1 MATQYVTDETGTYIP
16 ATQRTDGSWR
26 KARRVKEGYIPQ
38 DEVPLYESKGKQWI
52 KSKPAYPPGLH
63 PEDIAKAQ
71 QAQSSV
77 NQIPGLTG
85 TPTPNVSKS
94 SKKKK
99 KKKKQ
104 EVKTVDQ
111 NLTEDVTKLHICETG
126 LDRNTESS
134 ENKACQET
142 FSDPAKRIKNLKKKL
157 REIVK
162 LEQKIESGEITN
174 PEKDQLEKI
183 ARKGEI
189 EAEIEDLELD
199 LELQDS

>member
-1 MATQYVTDETGTYIP
+1 MKSP
-16 ATQRTDGSWR
+16 CS
-26 KARRVKEGYIPQ
+26 
-38 DEVPLYESKGKQWI
+38 YESKGKQWA
-52 KSKPAYPPGLH
+52 KSKPAFPPGLH
-63 PEDIAKAQ
+63 PEEVAKTQ
-71 QAQSSV
+71 QAQSGA

-99 KKKKQ
+99 KKKQQQ
-104 EVKTVDQ
+104 EVKTIDQ

-126 LDRNTESS
+126 LDRNNESS
-134 ENKACQET
+134 ENKTCQET